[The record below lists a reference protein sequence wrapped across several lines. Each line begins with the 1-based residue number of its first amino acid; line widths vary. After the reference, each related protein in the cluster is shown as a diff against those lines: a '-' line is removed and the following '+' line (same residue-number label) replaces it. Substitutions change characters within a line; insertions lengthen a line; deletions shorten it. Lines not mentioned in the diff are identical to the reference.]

1 MCGIVGIIDINR
13 EEIPNSLIQAMQ
25 DVMLTRGPDGDGSF
39 NEGSVAM
46 GMRRLSIIDLEHGW
60 QPLTSLNGQIV
71 AFQNGEIY
79 NYKLLKTE
87 LEQHGF
93 SFKTNSDTEILAHGF
108 AKWGM
113 EKLLEKIDGMYA
125 IAILDRRMRELHLA
139 RDRFGE
145 KPLFYCC
152 DGKGHF
158 AYSSNMLSLA
168 ALPWVNSEIDPQ
180 SIDRYLALHF
190 VPGDRTIFKDIKRVL
205 PGERLCIS
213 VDNPQPQSYRYYQ
226 ISIDR
231 QNRISD
237 DELAQNLEEA
247 VTSRLIADVP
257 VGVFLSGGLDS
268 STVAAIAAKHSPQI
282 DTFSMGFHSAQHD
295 ESIYAKQVSQIIGSK
310 HHHFTFDEN
319 SFAQLLPQVA
329 AVLDEPIGDQAM
341 LPLYWLCKEA
351 RQHVKVVLSGEGA
364 DEVFAGY
371 SYYSI
376 FSSQK
381 SWDQKNRK
389 SNFKNWK
396 NNLKELIRPKHSI
409 PDSYQRLAHNPLPVT
424 PSGFPLLSD
433 AAEREKLLGRSY
445 FDLDPWEEELI
456 AWLNSSKNPLQRATS
471 ADMLTWLPDDLLVKY
486 DRMAMAHS
494 LEGRAPFLQPQ
505 LVEIG
510 LQLPERERMSK
521 GTSKIA
527 LRRVAKRWLPKEI
540 MQRRKQGF
548 VLPMENWLKQWFDS
562 HGGINEYFSGVEFP
576 GLDLEMVAQ
585 TVNADF
591 EQSIS
596 RGRLIFA
603 LILLIE
609 WYRIFTEKLESLRCK
624 YTSYI

>member
-1 MCGIVGIIDINR
+1 MCGIVGIIDTNR
-13 EEIPNSLIQAMQ
+13 EEIPNSLIRVMQ
-25 DVMLTRGPDGDGSF
+25 DVMLTRGPDGDGNF

-60 QPLTSLNGQIV
+60 QPLTSLNRQIV

-79 NYKLLKTE
+79 NYKILKTE
-87 LEQHGF
+87 LEQYGF
-93 SFKTNSDTEILAHGF
+93 SFKTNSDTEVLAHGF

-125 IAILDRRMRELHLA
+125 IAILDRRTRELHLA

-145 KPLFYCC
+145 KPLFYSC
-152 DGKGHF
+152 DRKGHF

-168 ALPWVNSEIDPQ
+168 ALPWVNNEIDPQ
-180 SIDRYLALHF
+180 SIDRYLAVHF

-213 VDNPQPQSYRYYQ
+213 VDNPQPKAYRYYQ
-226 ISIDR
+226 ISIDKQR
-231 QNRISD
+231 RISD
-237 DELAQNLEEA
+237 DELVQHLEEA
-247 VTSRLIADVP
+247 VKSRLIADVP

-295 ESIYAKQVSQIIGSK
+295 ESTYAKQLSQVIGSK
-310 HHHFTFDEN
+310 HHHFMFDEK

-329 AVLDEPIGDQAM
+329 AALDEPIGDQAM
-341 LPLYWLCKEA
+341 LPVYWLCKEA

-371 SYYSI
+371 SYYGA
-376 FSSQK
+376 FLSQK
-381 SWDQKNRK
+381 DWNLKSWK
-389 SNFKNWK
+389 SN
-396 NNLKELIRPKHSI
+396 LKDLISPRDPMAN
-409 PDSYQRLAHNPLPVT
+409 SYQRLAHNPLPVT

-433 AAEREKLLGRSY
+433 AAEREKLLGGYGSH
-445 FDLDPWEEELI
+445 FEMDSWEEELI
-456 AWLNSSKNPLQRATS
+456 AWLNKSENPLQRATS
-471 ADMLTWLPDDLLVKY
+471 ADMVTWLPDDLLVKY

-548 VLPMENWLKQWFDS
+548 VLPMEDWLRQWFDS
-562 HGGINEYFSGVEFP
+562 HGGINEYFSAVEFP
-576 GLDLEMVAQ
+576 GLDIDQIAQ
-585 TVNADF
+585 IVNTDF
-591 EQSIS
+591 QQSIS

-609 WYRIFTEKLESLRCK
+609 WYRIFTEKLDSLRSK
-624 YTSYI
+624 YANCI